1 MIKINL
7 LPREE
12 RAKRLPLNTQFM
24 LGAVCGMVV
33 LLAMAFGW
41 YWLSGEVSH
50 LETSIKQTQAD
61 LRRFDE
67 LAKQV
72 DRFRAEKKRLED
84 KIKVIETLVAAQGGP
99 VQILDEVSKALPTE
113 VWLTTL
119 NRTGK
124 RLEISGVAFSNFN
137 VATLMTNLGKA
148 GNLLTNVDL
157 VIAEKTM
164 IEDIPMERF
173 TITAEVI
180 EGKL

>member
-12 RAKRLPLNTQFM
+12 RAKGVPMNTQFI
-24 LGAVCGMVV
+24 LGAVCGVVV
-33 LLAMAFGW
+33 LLAMAYAWF
-41 YWLSGEVSH
+41 WLSGQVGN
-50 LETSIKQTQAD
+50 LEASITETQAE

-72 DRFRAEKKRLED
+72 DLFRAEKKRLEE
-84 KIKVIETLVAAQGGP
+84 KIKIIETLVAAQAGP
-99 VQILDEVSKALPTE
+99 VQLLDEVSKALPTE

-137 VATLMTNLGKA
+137 VATLMTNLGKTGTRLA
-148 GNLLTNVDL
+148 NVDL
-157 VIAEKTM
+157 VISEKIT
-164 IEDIPMERF
+164 IEDVPMERF
-173 TITAEVI
+173 TITAEVL

>member
-12 RAKRLPLNTQFM
+12 RAKGVPMNTQVI
-24 LGAVCGMVV
+24 LGAVFGVVV
-33 LLAMAFGW
+33 LLAMAYAWF
-41 YWLSGEVSH
+41 WLSGQVGN
-50 LETSIKQTQAD
+50 LEASITETQAE

-72 DRFRAEKKRLED
+72 DLFRAEKKRLEE
-84 KIKVIETLVAAQGGP
+84 KIKIIETLVAAQAGP
-99 VQILDEVSKALPTE
+99 VQLLDEVSKALPAE

-137 VATLMTNLGKA
+137 VATLMTNLGKT
-148 GNLLTNVDL
+148 GTRLSNVDL
-157 VIAEKTM
+157 VISEKIT
-164 IEDIPMERF
+164 IEDVPMERF
-173 TITAEVI
+173 TITAEVT

>member
-7 LPREE
+7 LPKEE
-12 RAKRLPLNTQFM
+12 RAKGVPVNTQFI
-24 LGAVCGMVV
+24 LGAVCGVVV
-33 LLAMAFGW
+33 LLAMAYGW
-41 YWLSGEVSH
+41 FWLSGQVST
-50 LETSIKQTQAD
+50 LEASISETQAE

-72 DRFRAEKKRLED
+72 DLFRAEKKRLEE
-84 KIKVIETLVAAQGGP
+84 KIKIIETLVAAQAGP
-99 VQILDEVSKALPTE
+99 VQLLDEVSKALPAE
-113 VWLTTL
+113 VWLTTF

-148 GNLLTNVDL
+148 GTFLANVDL
-157 VIAEKTM
+157 VISEKTT
-164 IEDIPMERF
+164 IEDVPMERF

-180 EGKL
+180 EAKL

>member
-12 RAKRLPLNTQFM
+12 RARSAPLPTTLI
-24 LGAVCGMVV
+24 LGMACGVV
-33 LLAMAFGW
+33 LLLAMGIGW
-41 YWLSGEVSH
+41 FWLNGEVAH
-50 LETSIKQTQAD
+50 LESTIKQTQEE

-72 DRFRAEKKRLED
+72 DRFRAEKKRLEE
-84 KIKVIETLVAAQGGP
+84 KIKIIETLVAAQGGP

-113 VWLTTL
+113 VWLTAL

-124 RLEISGVAFSNFN
+124 RLEISGIAFSNFS
-137 VATLMTNLGKA
+137 VATLMTNLGNASK
-148 GNLLTNVDL
+148 LLTNVDL
-157 VIAEKTM
+157 VIAEKTKV
-164 IEDIPMERF
+164 EEVPVERF

-180 EGKL
+180 EDKT

>member
-12 RAKRLPLNTQFM
+12 RAKGVPMNTQVI
-24 LGAVCGMVV
+24 LGAVFGVVV
-33 LLAMAFGW
+33 LLGMAYAWF
-41 YWLSGEVSH
+41 WLSGQVGN
-50 LETSIKQTQAD
+50 LEASITETQAE

-72 DRFRAEKKRLED
+72 DLFRAEKKRLEE
-84 KIKVIETLVAAQGGP
+84 KIKIIETLVAAQAGP
-99 VQILDEVSKALPTE
+99 VQLLDEVSKALPAE

-137 VATLMTNLGKA
+137 VATLMTNLGKT
-148 GNLLTNVDL
+148 GTRLSNVDL
-157 VIAEKTM
+157 VISEKIT
-164 IEDIPMERF
+164 IEDVPMERF
-173 TITAEVI
+173 TITAEVL

>member
-12 RAKRLPLNTQFM
+12 RAKGVPLNTRLLF
-24 LGAVCGMVV
+24 GAVCGAVV

-41 YWLSGEVSH
+41 YWMSSEVSR
-50 LETSIKQTQAD
+50 LETSITQTQAD

-72 DRFRAEKKRLED
+72 DQFRAEKKRLEE
-84 KIKVIETLVAAQGGP
+84 KIKIIETLVAAQGGP
-99 VQILDEVSKALPTE
+99 VQLLDEVSKALPAE

-124 RLEISGVAFSNFN
+124 RLELSGIAFSNFN
-137 VATLMTNLGKA
+137 VAALMINLGKA
-148 GNLLTNVDL
+148 SNLLTNVDL
-157 VIAEKTM
+157 VISEKTT
-164 IEDIPMERF
+164 IEDVPMERF
-173 TITAEVI
+173 TITAEVN